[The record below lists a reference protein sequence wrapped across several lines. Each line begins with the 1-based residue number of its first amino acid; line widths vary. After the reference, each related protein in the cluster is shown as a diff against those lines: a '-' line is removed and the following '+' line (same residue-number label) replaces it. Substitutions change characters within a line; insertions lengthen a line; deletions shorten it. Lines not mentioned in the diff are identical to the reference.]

1 MGQSLGFLRFAS
13 GVVFC
18 LAANSASAVSCS
30 SLEAE
35 AAEVTALRDVDAARG
50 RDRGIEAL
58 ERARAADEPCPAGEA
73 LLLAAI
79 GSNLH
84 ILGRNHDAVA
94 HFREALQLQPPDAPA
109 AHRATVHRGAGV
121 ALTDIENFEAALE
134 HYMVALA
141 ASREA
146 GEQLEA
152 AKTAGNIGNLY
163 STIGELERSREYHEQ
178 ALADFEAIGF
188 QPGVAG
194 SLVNLG
200 AVAAKFAAEAQA
212 RGDSQEAG
220 RENRLLRSYNER
232 ALELFTT
239 LGNERGIAYATSN
252 IALASERL
260 GDPAQALMHHE
271 RALELRRR
279 IGDVHGQVNSHV
291 EMAFTLMRLHR
302 YADAQAHLDEATS
315 VLSED
320 EHHGLL
326 LAVASRRVDLA
337 EAQGDYPAALEWQRE
352 VTRLRGAI
360 ADEDHAARIAE
371 MEGRFGHEQQAR
383 EIELLRSNAEVR
395 ELQLGRQRLYFHVS
409 VVIAVLLLL
418 LFGVTLSRQRLGR
431 AAARELER
439 AARTDPVTGI
449 ANRRHMIEQ
458 LEQELNRSRR
468 SRQPFSVLMADIDRF
483 KSINDAYGH
492 GAGDAVLAEVAQ
504 RLTRRVRAQDTVA
517 RWGGEEFLILLP
529 DTDLA
534 GAHTLGESLRDVVS
548 ATPMLA
554 GQQPIVVRVTI
565 GAAEFR
571 DPMSL
576 DDLVNAADVAM
587 YRGKRQGG
595 DRITAVGA
603 GHAPPDPA
611 PAFRAAEVIF
621 ARL

>member
-1 MGQSLGFLRFAS
+1 MGRPHIFLALIGAGVCAVFA
-13 GVVFC
+13 GPAN
-18 LAANSASAVSCS
+18 AAACPTV
-30 SLEAE
+30 EAE

-58 ERARAADEPCPAGEA
+58 ERARAAAEPCPAGEA

-94 HFREALQLQPPDAPA
+94 HFREALQLLPQDAPA

-121 ALTDIENFEAALE
+121 ALADIENFEAALE

-178 ALADFEAIGF
+178 ALADFQAIGF
-188 QPGVAG
+188 EPGIAG

-212 RGDSQEAG
+212 RGDSQEAQ

-252 IALASERL
+252 IALATERL
-260 GDPAQALMHHE
+260 GDPAQSLVHHE

-291 EMAFTLMRLHR
+291 EMAYTLMRLHR

-315 VLSED
+315 VLDED
-320 EHHGLL
+320 QHHGLL
-326 LAVASRRVDLA
+326 LAVAARRVELA
-337 EAQGDYPAALEWQRE
+337 EAQGDYPAALQWQRE

-371 MEGRFGHEQQAR
+371 LEGRFDHEQQAR

-418 LFGVTLSRQRLGR
+418 LFGVILSRQRLGR

-439 AARTDPVTGI
+439 AARTDPVTGL
-449 ANRRHMIEQ
+449 ANRRHMISQ
-458 LEQELNRSRR
+458 LEQELTRSRR
-468 SRQPFSVLMADIDRF
+468 SGHPFSVLMADIDRF
-483 KSINDAYGH
+483 KAINDAYGH

-504 RLTRRVRAQDTVA
+504 RLSRRVRAQDTVA

-529 DTDLA
+529 DTDLG
-534 GAHTLGESLRDVVS
+534 GAHTLGEALREAVS
-548 ATPMLA
+548 ASPMQA
-554 GQQPIVVRVTI
+554 GEQPLVVRITI
-565 GAAEFR
+565 GAAEFHEG
-571 DPMSL
+571 MTL
-576 DDLVNAADVAM
+576 DALVNAADLAM
-587 YRGKRQGG
+587 YRGKREGG
-595 DRITAVGA
+595 DRITAVG
-603 GHAPPDPA
+603 GQPPPDPA
-611 PAFRAAEVIF
+611 PVFSTGEVFF
-621 ARL
+621 ARI